1 MKDPLHIKVSVCLK
15 GYEVSSMPQGML
27 EKVQWK
33 GMNRC
38 LCNYHKKVQDG
49 MMTSCGPSPLP
60 SSPASPS
67 TVAYVTSLVAATCY
81 LSLLLPSAHTLASKS
96 SFLMVVPSCHKEN
109 STSDL
114 SFMMDHPNI
123 CNLDQ
128 SRKTGTNVHQAFFTP
143 WWGDHSKSPN
153 KTNPGSWWPQ
163 SWLCPAKSRLDLLRP
178 AGFQNCGSYIG
189 IWRQWCTLIY
199 FQ

>member
-1 MKDPLHIKVSVCLK
+1 MSWCHDYIILPQIWPSCLTPSPFTPSPFTHRLWCPCTMKDPLHIKVSVCLK

-81 LSLLLPSAHTLASKS
+81 LSLLPSAHTLASKS

-109 STSDL
+109 ST
-114 SFMMDHPNI
+114 
-123 CNLDQ
+123 
-128 SRKTGTNVHQAFFTP
+128 
-143 WWGDHSKSPN
+143 
-153 KTNPGSWWPQ
+153 
-163 SWLCPAKSRLDLLRP
+163 
-178 AGFQNCGSYIG
+178 
-189 IWRQWCTLIY
+189 
-199 FQ
+199 

>member
-1 MKDPLHIKVSVCLK
+1 
-15 GYEVSSMPQGML
+15 
-27 EKVQWK
+27 
-33 GMNRC
+33 MNRC
-38 LCNYHKKVQDG
+38 LCNCHKKVQDG

-109 STSDL
+109 STWASWWTI
-114 SFMMDHPNI
+114 PNI
-123 CNLDQ
+123 RNLDQ
-128 SRKTGTNVHQAFFTP
+128 SRKTGTNFHQALAP
-143 WWGDHSKSPN
+143 WRGAPFQITWNQPR
-153 KTNPGSWWPQ
+153 SWWPQ

-178 AGFQNCGSYIG
+178 ADGETAGYTG
-189 IWRQWCTLIY
+189 IWRQWCTLY